1 MIVIVAKLKTCREN
15 IEEMKAALLD
25 MVSKVKMKKA
35 PWFTP
40 CIRTTEI
47 PPFFC
52 FMKNIKMPMRCWH
65 TVPRRISRRF
75 LKQSSRCW
83 TENRRLPCMGNCRG

>member
-52 FMKNIKMPMRCWH
+52 FMKNIKMLLAHSTTPYFKALFKTIKPMLDGE
-65 TVPRRISRRF
+65 PEIAMYGELSGI
-75 LKQSSRCW
+75 
-83 TENRRLPCMGNCRG
+83 N